1 VINPSFLHTLIIIIN
16 MDKLFKI
23 AKLDSAFEDVTNS
36 KVTLVDLYSIVSDN
50 KPKAVDRIQKLLPNL
65 KIFDCHRL
73 KAILFDLEKSGK
85 IVEMMIQ
92 EGTMNKDQIQR
103 LNRALRNK
111 SASKA
116 DLEEIKDKPT
126 VKEQITPNK
135 VSKPSN
141 YFASMD
147 SLRAKRRKPGITFK
161 RREALNKKGWGKD
174 DKQQTLEKFLVPKMR
189 KKADDTNFMLMD

>member
-1 VINPSFLHTLIIIIN
+1 

-23 AKLDSAFEDVTNS
+23 AKLDSEFADVGNS

-111 SASKA
+111 SVSKA

>member
-1 VINPSFLHTLIIIIN
+1 

-23 AKLDSAFEDVTNS
+23 AKLDSAFEDVGNS

-116 DLEEIKDKPT
+116 DLEEIKDKST

-147 SLRAKRRKPGITFK
+147 SLRAKRRKPGFTFK